1 MHVPICVPSAEQI
14 VSPGVGQE
22 VVSEPAGAGAFCK
35 LLGDAAEGAAAGV
48 LDGTAGALGL
58 SAGFVAA
65 AAAAGGTTAA
75 SFSCTGRV
83 GKAAE
88 GAAGATGDA
97 LDCAGAL
104 SLSLD
109 PEILQPIGVHSTPC
123 TLPLPVGAMVLNMSS
138 MTSRSPYAQDMQVSA
153 TVAVVTVL
161 SAGLWT
167 EICLPQYGL
176 LLASLVSTGVIIK
189 CERATMGSPFVIIW
203 PQEPGKIERSALF
216 RPKEDT
222 VCVIRVMEEPQRK
235 FDGIVH
241 GY

>member
-22 VVSEPAGAGAFCK
+22 VVFKPAGADALPE
-35 LLGDAAEGAAAGV
+35 LLGGAAEDAAASV

-65 AAAAGGTTAA
+65 SAAAVGGTTAA
-75 SFSCTGRV
+75 SFSCTGRD

-88 GAAGATGDA
+88 GVAGATGDA
-97 LDCAGAL
+97 LDCAGEL
-104 SLSLD
+104 PLSLD

-123 TLPLPVGAMVLNMSS
+123 TLPLPVGAIVLNMSS
-138 MTSRSPYAQDMQVSA
+138 MTSRSPYAQESQVSA

-176 LLASLVSTGVIIK
+176 LLGFPVSTGTIMS
-189 CERATMGSPFVIIW
+189 CERATMGWPFVIIW
-203 PQEPGKIERSALF
+203 PQEPGKYQRSALF
-216 RPKEDT
+216 QAKGDIT
-222 VCVIRVMEEPQRK
+222 
-235 FDGIVH
+235 
-241 GY
+241 

>member
-1 MHVPICVPSAEQI
+1 MHVPICVPSAEQT
-14 VSPGVGQE
+14 VWPGVGQE
-22 VVSEPAGAGAFCK
+22 VVSEPAGADALPE
-35 LLGDAAEGAAAGV
+35 LLVEAAEGAVASV
-48 LDGTAGALGL
+48 LDGTVGALGL

-75 SFSCTGRV
+75 SFSCTGRD

-88 GAAGATGDA
+88 GVAGATGDA

-104 SLSLD
+104 PLSLD

-123 TLPLPVGAMVLNMSS
+123 TLPLPVGAIVLNMSS
-138 MTSRSPYAQDMQVSA
+138 MTSRSPYAQDWQVSA

-176 LLASLVSTGVIIK
+176 LLGFPVSTGNIMS
-189 CERATMGSPFVIIW
+189 CERATMDWPFVITW
-203 PQEPGKIERSALF
+203 PQEPGKHQRSALF
-216 RPKEDT
+216 QAKEGM
-222 VCVIRVMEEPQRK
+222 IRVVRGIEEPQRK
-235 FDGIVH
+235 NDDIVH
-241 GY
+241 R

>member
-1 MHVPICVPSAEQI
+1 MPICVPSAEQI

-22 VVSEPAGAGAFCK
+22 VVSEPAGADTFCK
-35 LLGDAAEGAAAGV
+35 LLGEAAEGAAGGV
-48 LDGTAGALGL
+48 LDGTAGALGF
-58 SAGFVAA
+58 SAGFVA

-88 GAAGATGDA
+88 GVAGATGDA
-97 LDCAGAL
+97 LDCVGAL

-123 TLPLPVGAMVLNMSS
+123 TLPLPVGAIVLNMSS
-138 MTSRSPYAQDMQVSA
+138 MTSRSPYAQESQVSA

-176 LLASLVSTGVIIK
+176 LLALPLSTGAIIQ
-189 CERATMGSPFVIIW
+189 CERATMGWPFVTIW
-203 PQEPGKIERSALF
+203 PQEPVPGR
-216 RPKEDT
+216 
-222 VCVIRVMEEPQRK
+222 
-235 FDGIVH
+235 
-241 GY
+241 

>member
-14 VSPGVGQE
+14 VWPGVGQE
-22 VVSEPAGAGAFCK
+22 VMFEPAGADALPK
-35 LLGDAAEGAAAGV
+35 LLGEAAEGAAAGV
-48 LDGTAGALGL
+48 LDGATGVLGL
-58 SAGFVAA
+58 SAGFVA

-75 SFSCTGRV
+75 SFSCTGMV

-88 GAAGATGDA
+88 GVAGATGDA

-104 SLSLD
+104 PLSPD

-123 TLPLPVGAMVLNMSS
+123 TLPLPVGAIVLNMSS
-138 MTSRSPYAQDMQVSA
+138 MTSRSPYAQESQVSA

-176 LLASLVSTGVIIK
+176 LLALLVSTGFIMN
-189 CERATMGSPFVIIW
+189 CERATMGWPFVIIW
-203 PQEPGKIERSALF
+203 PQEPGNTKGQHCFGLER
-216 RPKEDT
+216 
-222 VCVIRVMEEPQRK
+222 IRFESLGE
-235 FDGIVH
+235 
-241 GY
+241 

>member
-14 VSPGVGQE
+14 VWPGVGQE
-22 VVSEPAGAGAFCK
+22 VVFEPAGAGTFGK
-35 LLGDAAEGAAAGV
+35 LLGEAAEGAAAGV

-65 AAAAGGTTAA
+65 AAAGGATAA

-83 GKAAE
+83 GKDAE
-88 GAAGATGDA
+88 GVAAATGDA
-97 LDCAGAL
+97 LDCEGAL
-104 SLSLD
+104 PLSPD

-123 TLPLPVGAMVLNMSS
+123 TLPLPVGAIVLNMSS
-138 MTSRSPYAQDMQVSA
+138 MTSRSPYAQDSQVSA

-176 LLASLVSTGVIIK
+176 LLALPASTGDIMR
-189 CERATMGSPFVIIW
+189 CERATIGWPFVIIW
-203 PQEPGKIERSALF
+203 PQEPGKSQRSAQF
-216 RPKEDT
+216 RA
-222 VCVIRVMEEPQRK
+222 
-235 FDGIVH
+235 
-241 GY
+241 